1 MGYSSL
7 ASTDGQQGIL
17 TTPVRVSTLSSRR
30 KVRHLAC
37 GRKHYVLLTSQPFA
51 PLCQVIPRR
60 RPSLSEGESSSE
72 SFALIAGRRT
82 AIFDIQAVDNNGDVC
97 RSGGCRFVAKWTPL
111 AIDFEIKARLQLS
124 VLADSAPLSP
134 VTVELEDNFNGL
146 YTCECRMLVT
156 GLYSLSVY
164 LNELEVKDSP
174 MELAVEAGDVCPSN
188 CVVWWGRWA
197 VPVEGGG
204 KGNSQALRVEAG
216 ESAVFTVSCRDAFN
230 NKCLSSEGLSVEL
243 EVTRLQRQGKG
254 EGEREGQGDE
264 LDVLGAGSKSLWR
277 DSSSGVFPC
286 VLSCPSSAGEY
297 EVLVR
302 MAASS
307 DPGSAKLHVRNSPFK
322 LTVEDKKA
330 QKGEEK
336 EEATAITIDEGSSGI
351 EILSFELS
359 FDFENSFLST
369 A

>member
-1 MGYSSL
+1 
-7 ASTDGQQGIL
+7 
-17 TTPVRVSTLSSRR
+17 
-30 KVRHLAC
+30 
-37 GRKHYVLLTSQPFA
+37 
-51 PLCQVIPRR
+51 
-60 RPSLSEGESSSE
+60 
-72 SFALIAGRRT
+72 
-82 AIFDIQAVDNNGDVC
+82 
-97 RSGGCRFVAKWTPL
+97 
-111 AIDFEIKARLQLS
+111 
-124 VLADSAPLSP
+124 
-134 VTVELEDNFNGL
+134 
-146 YTCECRMLVT
+146 MLVT

-174 MELAVEAGDVCPSN
+174 MELAVEAGVVCPSN

-243 EVTRLQRQGKG
+243 E
-254 EGEREGQGDE
+254 GDE

-307 DPGSAKLHVRNSPFK
+307 DP
-322 LTVEDKKA
+322 
-330 QKGEEK
+330 
-336 EEATAITIDEGSSGI
+336 
-351 EILSFELS
+351 
-359 FDFENSFLST
+359 
-369 A
+369 